1 MDMNTK
7 LFNDLSLADL
17 LNDIYLNTRSKNRKI
32 DAAIEAFNNTMKTIN
47 DAVVIAPIIK
57 EYLDVAVK
65 NDQHLIKLAE
75 IVQKYINMESKG
87 TSSNDAGS
95 PLWELSDDEKQS
107 LIAEMDTALSEA
119 QATLNK
125 PLPNTD
131 K

>member
-17 LNDIYLNTRSKNRKI
+17 LNDIYVNTRSNNRRI
-32 DAAIEAFNNTMKTIN
+32 DAAIEKFNNTMKTIN

-75 IVQKYINMESKG
+75 IVQKYINMDSKG
-87 TSSNDAGS
+87 APTSSDGS

-107 LIAEMDTALSEA
+107 LIAEMDIALSEA

-131 K
+131 R